1 MLKVEGLKKS
11 FHRHEV
17 LKGINITVQPG
28 QVVGIIGAS
37 GSGKSTL
44 LRCLNLLEIP
54 DAGHFSFH
62 SLAFD
67 MTRVKKQEIL
77 EVRRSTAMVF
87 QQFNLF
93 KYKTARENVMEGLLV
108 VQKKTKAQAK
118 EQAEYYLHK
127 VGLSDR
133 MEHYPSQLS
142 GGQQQRV
149 AIARAMALKPAVIL
163 FDEPTSALDPEMVGE
178 VLLVIK
184 EVAKEGNTLII
195 VSHEMSFIYEVAN
208 HVIFIDSG
216 VILEEG
222 SPQEVFLKPTQE
234 RTRQFISRVSSL
246 TDYMI

>member
-1 MLKVEGLKKS
+1 MLRVEGLKKR

-17 LKGINITVQPG
+17 LKGVGMTVNPG
-28 QVVGIIGAS
+28 EVVGIIGSS

-54 DAGHFSFH
+54 DAGHFSFGN
-62 SLAFD
+62 LAFD
-67 MTRVKKQEIL
+67 MTKVKKREIM

-93 KYKTARENVMEGLLV
+93 KYKTALENVMEGPLV
-108 VQKKTKAQAK
+108 AQKKPKAEVK
-118 EQAEYYLHK
+118 KLAEYYLAK

-133 MEHYPSQLS
+133 MNHYPSQLS

-149 AIARAMALKPAVIL
+149 AIARAMALKPALIL

-178 VLLVIK
+178 VLRVIQDM
-184 EVAKEGNTLII
+184 AKEGDTLII
-195 VSHEMSFIYEVAN
+195 VSHELSFINEIAT
-208 HVIFIDSG
+208 HVMFIDDG

-222 SPQEVFLKPTQE
+222 GPRDIFFNPAHE
-234 RTRQFISRVSSL
+234 RTKQFISRVSL
-246 TDYMI
+246 NDYVI

>member
-1 MLKVEGLKKS
+1 VLKVEGLKKS
-11 FHRHEV
+11 FHRNEV
-17 LKGINITVQPG
+17 LKGIDITVQPG

-54 DAGHFSFH
+54 DAGHFSFRG
-62 SLAFD
+62 LTFD
-67 MTRVKKQEIL
+67 MTRVKKQEVM

-93 KYKTARENVMEGLLV
+93 KYKTARENVMEGLVV
-108 VQKKTKAQAK
+108 VQKKSKGEAK
-118 EQAEYYLHK
+118 EQAEYYLNK

-149 AIARAMALKPAVIL
+149 AIARAMALKPEIIL

-178 VLLVIK
+178 VLRVIQ
-184 EVAKEGNTLII
+184 EVVREGNTLII
-195 VSHEMSFIYEVAN
+195 VSHEMSFINEIADY
-208 HVIFIDSG
+208 VIFIDGG

-222 SPQEVFLKPTQE
+222 VPKDIFANPRED
-234 RTRQFISRVSSL
+234 RTRQFISRYAPPN
-246 TDYMI
+246 DYVI

>member
-1 MLKVEGLKKS
+1 VLKVEGLKKS
-11 FHRHEV
+11 FHRNEV
-17 LKGINITVQPG
+17 LKGIDITVQPG

-54 DAGHFSFH
+54 DAGQFSFRG
-62 SLAFD
+62 LTFD
-67 MTRVKKQEIL
+67 MTRVKKQEVM

-93 KYKTARENVMEGLLV
+93 KYKTARENVMEGLVV
-108 VQKKTKAQAK
+108 VQKKSKSEAK
-118 EQAEYYLHK
+118 EQAEYYLNK

-133 MEHYPSQLS
+133 MDHYPSQLS

-149 AIARAMALKPAVIL
+149 AIARAMALKPEIIL

-178 VLLVIK
+178 VLRVIR
-184 EVAKEGNTLII
+184 EVVDEGNTLII
-195 VSHEMSFIYEVAN
+195 VSHEMSFIYEIAG
-208 HVIFIDSG
+208 HVIFIDAG

-222 SPQEVFLKPTQE
+222 SPREIFLKPAHE
-234 RTRQFISRVSSL
+234 RTKQFISRYAPPN
-246 TDYMI
+246 DYVI